1 MKCSKGFDSNFWKC
15 KGKCPCPKPDW
26 RPIPEPEEFLKPHI
40 LVDPKPDWRPIPNDK
55 FLKPHILIDPKPDW
69 RPIPE
74 ESLRKQIVKDFEY
87 DYKEG
92 PIKDY
97 IEYDYIKKGPKL
109 KITESDKSD
118 IMLAKQALKNFDK
131 FRGFCENKKWH
142 PTKSLCKPLG

>member
-1 MKCSKGFDSNFWKC
+1 MKCSKGFDSNFWIC

-26 RPIPEPEEFLKPHI
+26 RPIP
-40 LVDPKPDWRPIPNDK
+40 NDK
-55 FLKPHILIDPKPDW
+55 FLKPQILVDPKPDW

-74 ESLRKQIVKDFEY
+74 ESLRKQIVKDLEY
-87 DYKEG
+87 NYKEG

-97 IEYDYIKKGPKL
+97 IEYDYIKKGPIKEI
-109 KITESDKSD
+109 KMTESDESD

-131 FRGFCENKKWH
+131 FRGFCANKKWH